1 MNTIAAA
8 LLCGLTAAG
17 VPVLQT
23 TAPAD
28 VSVELGVEIA
38 ARGEQLRLPVILSG
52 KGKPVRSIVV
62 RVTYPN
68 ARLQFAEV
76 LRPGAARSTDAKDP
90 ETTDV
95 SAEPVTAGTSD
106 QGAIDVRV
114 NSKPG
119 APLADGI
126 VALLVFKVAKE
137 AEPGDVVV
145 TNTARVI
152 MDGSDEQS
160 AARVKDGVV
169 TILETPPTVVSCFF
183 YMH

>member
-1 MNTIAAA
+1 MNTILAA
-8 LLCGLTAAG
+8 LLYALTAAG
-17 VPVLQT
+17 IPPLQA
-23 TAPAD
+23 TAQAD

-52 KGKPVRSIVV
+52 KGKPVRSIAV

-68 ARLQFAEV
+68 ARLQFAEAQ
-76 LRPGAARSTDAKDP
+76 PPSAAKDDAKDA
-90 ETTDV
+90 EVTDV
-95 SAEPVTAGTSD
+95 SAEAITAGKSD
-106 QGAIDVRV
+106 QGAIEVRV
-114 NSKPG
+114 SSKSG

-126 VALLVFKVAKE
+126 VALLVFKVPKE

-145 TNTARVI
+145 TNTARATLE
-152 MDGSDEQS
+152 GSDEQP

-169 TILETPPTVVSCFF
+169 TILETPPTVVACFF